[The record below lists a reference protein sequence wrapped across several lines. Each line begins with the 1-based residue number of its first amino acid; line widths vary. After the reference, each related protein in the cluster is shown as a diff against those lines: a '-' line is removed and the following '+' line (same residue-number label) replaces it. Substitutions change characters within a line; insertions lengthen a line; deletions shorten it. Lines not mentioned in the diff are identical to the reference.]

1 MIRCSACHGIKGKK
15 KRILYIPQSVSAGLE
30 SFHISDLSGPNAPG
44 ILGVRYSSTRT
55 PYSGAREDTK
65 KPPERITKTSY
76 QKLTTR

>member
-44 ILGVRYSSTRT
+44 VLGVRYSSTRT
-55 PYSGAREDTK
+55 PYSRTQKNHQSGSQ
-65 KPPERITKTSY
+65 KPHIP